1 MSKGYITIAQN
12 SEDIDY
18 LEMSYALALSL
29 KASQK
34 NSNLCVCVDEQ
45 TKKLITESKKG
56 NQLRI
61 QINNPTTTVIP
72 IK

>member
-29 KASQK
+29 KATQK
-34 NSNLCVCVDEQ
+34 INNLCVCVDKA
-45 TKKLITESKKG
+45 TKKLTKKVLFST
-56 NQLRI
+56 NKCENRL
-61 QINNPTTTVIP
+61 PSLL
-72 IK
+72 

>member
-29 KASQK
+29 KASQDINK
-34 NSNLCVCVDEQ
+34 LCVCVY
-45 TKKLITESKKG
+45 
-56 NQLRI
+56 
-61 QINNPTTTVIP
+61 
-72 IK
+72 